1 MCRVMEAVYEWKEE
15 KVRLSSL
22 AHNLVAMLKKNNFEI
37 DLLSMKL
44 ELLEQKVKGDI
55 KHVTI

>member
-1 MCRVMEAVYEWKEE
+1 MEAVYEWKEE